1 MPTIQLRGRVIN
13 KTTRQP
19 ISGVTLNLLKRAGGG
34 SSGSTSSTPVTV
46 DTDGEFDHGVL
57 VSTSADKF
65 ELTIDKDAGYKFKA
79 VSVTFNNIS
88 AISKD
93 IGEIELEPYTD

>member
-34 SSGSTSSTPVTV
+34 GGSTSSTPVTV
-46 DTDGEFDHGVL
+46 DADGEFDHGVS